1 MEEKRPALFFHLW
14 HARFH
19 KEGCMKRI
27 IIAGAVVVVAVCAVL
42 LAAPRLFG
50 SQNQAAVD
58 VDDATP
64 QQESD
69 GSSASVPE
77 GVAASETAQ
86 SDEGAS
92 YSTREIWV
100 ENDGQRIYGV
110 AYIPDG
116 VSQAPLVILS
126 HGLGATHTMMVPYAQ
141 ELAEHGYA
149 AYAFDFR
156 GGATSGSQSDGD
168 TTSMSVMTEAS
179 DLEAVAAAAQSW
191 DFVDTSRIVLAG
203 GSQGGMV
210 SAVIAA
216 RNPSLA
222 RALILLYP
230 ALSIVDDVHAA
241 FATEDDIPETYSLF
255 GWMTVGRNYAT
266 DVWDYDVYGEIGKYT
281 GPVLIVHGDRDNIVD
296 VSYSQRAAEVYQDCE
311 LDIIPGA
318 GHGFT
323 GDAYDQSVQ
332 YALDFL
338 ATHA

>member
-1 MEEKRPALFFHLW
+1 
-14 HARFH
+14 
-19 KEGCMKRI
+19 MKKAI
-27 IIAGAVVVVAVCAVL
+27 IIGAVVLVAACAVL
-42 LAAPRLFG
+42 FAAPRLFG
-50 SQNQAAVD
+50 SQDQAAVGAG
-58 VDDATP
+58 DATA

-69 GSSASVPE
+69 ESSATVPE

-86 SDEGAS
+86 SDAGAS

-110 AYIPDG
+110 AYIPEGADSASP
-116 VSQAPLVILS
+116 VPLVILS

-168 TTSMSVMTEAS
+168 TTGMSVMTEAS

-210 SAVIAA
+210 SAVVAA
-216 RNPSLA
+216 RNPNLA

-241 FATEDDIPETYSLF
+241 FASEADVPETYSLF

-266 DVWDYDVYGEIGKYT
+266 DVWDYDVYGEIGKYAS
-281 GPVLIVHGDRDNIVD
+281 PVLIVHGDHDNIVD

-338 ATHA
+338 AAHV